1 MVPDPPRFE
10 LISEEPGIIIVKFA
24 PTHTVLPVLGYRIQ
38 WRLITDKVWR
48 EARYHNS
55 RDGKKFKCPSNVPI
69 CCDIKYAL
77 LKVTVV

>member
-1 MVPDPPRFE
+1 MPEPPRFE

-48 EARYHNS
+48 EARYHHA
-55 RDGKKFKCPSNVPI
+55 RDGKKFK
-69 CCDIKYAL
+69 
-77 LKVTVV
+77 